1 MQCQSHRTHP
11 PDLSR
16 LALHFIHAQS
26 HFIVLGTRGQ
36 GRTNTPLAKELNR
49 EAISCLFVM
58 SAYINN
64 PALKTRN
71 DCFAGNLGYETT
83 EEHLLEMF
91 SRVGPVKKVRLQ
103 TDKESGRSKGFAFI
117 E

>member
-1 MQCQSHRTHP
+1 
-11 PDLSR
+11 
-16 LALHFIHAQS
+16 
-26 HFIVLGTRGQ
+26 
-36 GRTNTPLAKELNR
+36 
-49 EAISCLFVM
+49 M

-71 DCFAGNLGYETT
+71 DCFAGNLGYETS

-91 SRVGPVKKVRLQ
+91 NRVGPVKKVRLQ
-103 TDKESGRSKGFAFI
+103 TDKETGRSKGFAFI